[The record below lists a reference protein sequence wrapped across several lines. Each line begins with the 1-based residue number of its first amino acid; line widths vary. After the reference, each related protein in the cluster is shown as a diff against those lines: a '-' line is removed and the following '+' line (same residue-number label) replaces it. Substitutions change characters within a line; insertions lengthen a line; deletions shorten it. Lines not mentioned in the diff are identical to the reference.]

1 MLNIQYIKL
10 HVCSGIVFSHE
21 NGATGLYM
29 LLFYGKKKAK
39 VHKSV

>member
-1 MLNIQYIKL
+1 MYAVEEYVTMK
-10 HVCSGIVFSHE
+10 
-21 NGATGLYM
+21 NGAIGLYM